1 MTTFIKII
9 IFSILIAYPSLGF
22 SQLNLSWYTTSG
34 YVNNTVN
41 LMDGGDLDASG
52 NIYTCGGF
60 VGPRYISGNDTG
72 FSHGSYD
79 FFVSKHDEFG
89 NAIWTKTGGG
99 SGHDRALSLKIDN
112 AGYIYLIVQSRTQN
126 FYFGTDTISGNAN
139 GDYYIFKIDPSG
151 NLIWARSII
160 EELDGSINELT
171 FSGDGRRIFVCGT
184 LTSDTLV
191 LNNDTLT
198 SNVSFNAMTIMLD
211 TSANIIWAR
220 NVIGISH
227 GLVLFSDITNHVYF
241 SGSYSDTI
249 IIGQDTLP
257 GSGVGNSFIMKYDS
271 SGNQIWANRFNT
283 SNNTYI
289 AQIKQNVY
297 GDLYLCGTSSSDTLV
312 INQDTLMNRGH
323 SDIFIAKIDSSGN
336 EHWGKI
342 IGSNQY
348 ENLGGIVFDSDGNI
362 YLGGS
367 FSGSSINIGSTVLI
381 NYNDEDFFPDILL
394 ALFDSTGANIWAMN
408 AGGEY
413 GESIV
418 PLKIYNGKLIT
429 AGNLGA
435 PPLYFGNVTIFSNN
449 PSDNFVAQFDISTG
463 NRENTLSKQFT
474 IYPNPT
480 TGLINISGTSPQ
492 NKKTNISVT
501 NIFGKEFLK
510 LIIPLS
516 DNIQIDLSNFSDGIY
531 FIKLE
536 SEQET
541 FTLKCVKFN

>member
-1 MTTFIKII
+1 
-9 IFSILIAYPSLGF
+9 
-22 SQLNLSWYTTSG
+22 
-34 YVNNTVN
+34 
-41 LMDGGDLDASG
+41 
-52 NIYTCGGF
+52 
-60 VGPRYISGNDTG
+60 
-72 FSHGSYD
+72 
-79 FFVSKHDEFG
+79 
-89 NAIWTKTGGG
+89 
-99 SGHDRALSLKIDN
+99 LKIDN

-126 FYFGTDTISGNAN
+126 FYFGTADTISGNAN
-139 GDYYIFKIDPSG
+139 GDYYIDKFDPSG

-394 ALFDSTGANIWAMN
+394 ALFDSTGANIWACRR
-408 AGGEY
+408 GVWRKYCSSG
-413 GESIV
+413 S
-418 PLKIYNGKLIT
+418 LKTSLH
-429 AGNLGA
+429 LCW
-435 PPLYFGNVTIFSNN
+435 
-449 PSDNFVAQFDISTG
+449 
-463 NRENTLSKQFT
+463 ENTLSKQFT
-474 IYPNPT
+474 IYPNLPFKDHGNDHDRSNDWTGLLYNDTNMNRSEIVPT
-480 TGLINISGTSPQ
+480 TELTW
-492 NKKTNISVT
+492 
-501 NIFGKEFLK
+501 
-510 LIIPLS
+510 
-516 DNIQIDLSNFSDGIY
+516 
-531 FIKLE
+531 
-536 SEQET
+536 
-541 FTLKCVKFN
+541 